1 MKILIPTI
9 GSRGDIQP
17 YIALGSGLQK
27 AGYDVT
33 FATHPTFRSLVEFHG
48 LKYAP
53 FGPDIDL
60 GVDTAKLR
68 ENKHAIDGGFIKVMK
83 YSFDLLERSH
93 DDLMELV
100 KDADL
105 VIITHT
111 STGSIEAEMLG
122 KRIISGN
129 LFAQII
135 PIPRSKQ
142 TLVEKTIGRAM
153 GSVIGLF
160 MTRPLNQL
168 RKKYGMP
175 PLGEQG
181 VSSLELNLIAS
192 SPHITPPDP
201 RWEPRHKMTGY
212 WFSPEPE
219 NWLPPKEL
227 VKFLDSGDKP
237 VVVSLGAM
245 SLSQHDA
252 GEMVELMVETATRA
266 QCRMIIQGWEKA
278 IAATALPDN
287 VIGIGSIPHGW
298 LLPRC
303 AAIVHHGGFGTTA
316 AGFRAGIPQIVI
328 PHIIDQ
334 YVWGNLV
341 AKRGLGPKPISR
353 GKLSMQNLSPA
364 IHSTLE
370 DRAMSENAA
379 KVGELIRSEDG
390 VGNAVRLIQELLAGD
405 SAHEG

>member
-17 YIALGSGLQK
+17 YIALGSGLQR

-33 FATHPTFRSLVEFHG
+33 FGTHPTFRSLLEFYG

-68 ENKHAIDGGFIKVMK
+68 ENKHALDGNFIKVMK
-83 YSFDLLERSH
+83 YSFDLLEKSH
-93 DDLMELV
+93 VDLMQLV
-100 KDADL
+100 ADADL

-111 STGSIEAEMLG
+111 STGSIEAELQG
-122 KRIISGN
+122 KRIISCT

-142 TLVEKTIGRAM
+142 TLVEKTIGKAM
-153 GSVIGLF
+153 GGVMGLF

-175 PLGEQG
+175 PLGEHG
-181 VSSLELNLIAS
+181 VASTELNLIAS

-201 RWEPRHKMTGY
+201 RWEPHNKMTGY
-212 WFSPEPE
+212 WFSPEPV
-219 NWLPPKEL
+219 NWLPQEGL
-227 VKFLDSGDKP
+227 VKFLDSGEKP
-237 VVVSLGAM
+237 VLVSLGAM
-245 SLSQHDA
+245 SLSTHDA
-252 GEMVELMVETATRA
+252 DQMVHLMIDAA
-266 QCRMIIQGWEKA
+266 SLAGCRMIIQGWE
-278 IAATALPDN
+278 TAMKKISVPEKI
-287 VIGIGSIPHGW
+287 IGVGSIPHGW
-298 LLPRC
+298 LLPQC

-316 AGFRAGIPQIVI
+316 ASFRARIPQIVI

-334 YVWGNLV
+334 YIWGNLV
-341 AKRGLGPKPISR
+341 AKKGLGPKPISR
-353 GKLSMQNLSPA
+353 KKLTEQNLAGAIRLVINNQAMTANAQEIGKLIQSE
-364 IHSTLE
+364 TGV
-370 DRAMSENAA
+370 ENAV
-379 KVGELIRSEDG
+379 KLITETVQDWG
-390 VGNAVRLIQELLAGD
+390 
-405 SAHEG
+405 

>member
-27 AGYDVT
+27 AGYDIT
-33 FATHPTFRSLVEFHG
+33 FASHPTFRSLVEFHG
-48 LKYAP
+48 LKFSP

-60 GVDTAKLR
+60 GEDTARLR
-68 ENKHAIDGGFIKVMK
+68 ENNHGIDAGFIKVMK

-100 KDADL
+100 KNADV

-129 LFAQII
+129 LFAQIV
-135 PIPRSKQ
+135 PIPHSKQ
-142 TLVEKTIGRAM
+142 TLMEKTIGRAM

-168 RKKYGMP
+168 RKKFGMP
-175 PLGEQG
+175 PLGANG
-181 VSSLELNLIAS
+181 VSSLELNLIAC

-201 RWEPRHKMTGY
+201 RWELRHKMTGY

-219 NWLPPKEL
+219 NWTPPEAL
-227 VKFLDSGDKP
+227 VKFLDSGEKP

-245 SLSQHDA
+245 SLSKHDA
-252 GEMVELMVETATRA
+252 SPMVDLMLGAA
-266 QCRMIIQGWEKA
+266 SLSMCRMIIQGWETA
-278 IAATALPDN
+278 IANITLPDN
-287 VIGIGSIPHGW
+287 VIGVGSVPHGW

-316 AGFRAGIPQIVI
+316 AGFRAGIPQIII

-334 YVWGNLV
+334 FVWGGLV
-341 AKRGLGPKPISR
+341 AKKKLGPKPISR
-353 GKLSMQNLSPA
+353 KKLTKQKLSDA
-364 IHSTLE
+364 IRSTLD
-370 DRAMSENAA
+370 DRTMLDNASA
-379 KVGELIRSEDG
+379 VGDLIQAEDG
-390 VGNAVRLIQELLAGD
+390 VGNAVRLIRELLAGVREQ
-405 SAHEG
+405 A